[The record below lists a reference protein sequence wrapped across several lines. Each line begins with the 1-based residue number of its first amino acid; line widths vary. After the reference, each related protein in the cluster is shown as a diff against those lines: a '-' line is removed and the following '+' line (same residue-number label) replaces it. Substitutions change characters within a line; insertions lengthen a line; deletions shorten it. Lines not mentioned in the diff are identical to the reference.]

1 LKSIFFTFLFCAFVP
16 LTAQKKVAKSILKE
30 SIKLIQIDANNCF
43 SVVLETTKSNTI
55 VIEAQ
60 MDGEYS
66 DELYLNLV
74 ENGNTLQV
82 NSGFGP
88 NHINPN
94 DKLSAHK
101 VVSIALKVFI
111 PRHKNVQ
118 VNGTSTNVFANG
130 VYNNL
135 QISVSDG
142 LCTLKE
148 IKGNLIVKTQTGNI
162 LVTSNNAKINA
173 ISKYG
178 TVAKNLMDNNGNN
191 LYELSTVSGNIIVNK
206 TK

>member
-1 LKSIFFTFLFCAFVP
+1 LFCAFIP

-30 SIKLIQIDANNCF
+30 SIKLIQIDAKSCF
-43 SVVLETTKSNTI
+43 SVVLETTTSNTI

-88 NHINPN
+88 NHIDPN

-111 PRHKNVQ
+111 PRHKNVH
-118 VNGTSTNVFANG
+118 VNGTSTNIFANG
-130 VYNNL
+130 AYKNL
-135 QISVSDG
+135 QITVSDG

-148 IKGNLIVKTQTGNI
+148 IKGNLNVKSQTGNI
-162 LVTSNNAKINA
+162 LVTGNNAKINA

-178 TVAKNLMDNNGNN
+178 TVTGNPIDNGNN

>member
-1 LKSIFFTFLFCAFVP
+1 MKSIFFFFFFCAIIP

-30 SIKLIQIDANNCF
+30 SINLIQIDANSCF
-43 SVVLETTKSNTI
+43 NVVLETTTSNTI

-60 MDGEYS
+60 MEGEYS

-74 ENGNTLQV
+74 ENGNTLEV

-101 VVSIALKVFI
+101 VVSIALKVSV
-111 PRHKNVQ
+111 PSHKNVQ
-118 VNGTSTNVFANG
+118 VSGTSTNILANG
-130 VYNNL
+130 TYKNL
-135 QISVSDG
+135 RITVSDG
-142 LCTLKE
+142 LCTLKG
-148 IKGNLIVKTQTGNI
+148 IKGNLVVKTQTGNI
-162 LVTSNNAKINA
+162 LVTSDNAKINA

-178 TVAKNLMDNNGNN
+178 TVTFDPINDGNN
-191 LYELSTVSGNIIVNK
+191 LYNLNTVSGNIVVNK